1 MLGLV
6 GFSGQT
12 EAWGKKVQ
20 KEMQCEKKMFSANR
34 FYIHQFSN
42 NTAGK
47 MPELEKTGGFKNGFC
62 FCFCSS
68 LKNQRS

>member
-47 MPELEKTGGFKNGFC
+47 MPELEKLAVLKMGFVFV
-62 FCFCSS
+62 FV
-68 LKNQRS
+68 LP